1 MELKSVR
8 RASTIVGALVV
19 ATQLASCGVGFLGS
33 SDPAPGPE
41 TRTPPAAVPDAQR
54 GAARPEVAARAGS
67 QVAPRPVWRAELDAA
82 GARWVDETLAGL
94 DLDRLAGQL
103 VIQWIPGG
111 YASVSSEEF
120 VEIAD
125 WVETWGLGGVSISIG
140 LPHTYAAKLN
150 ELQARARVPLL
161 VTADFE
167 NGGPGMR
174 INHSYAIPSLL
185 PQGGGT
191 SFPPTMAFGAVG
203 DPSYAYEYGRVTA
216 VEARAVG
223 VHLIFAPVLDV
234 NSNPLNPI
242 INTRSFG
249 ESPGAVARL
258 GAAFIRGIHDG
269 GAFATAKHFPGHGDT
284 RTDSHMELPEVTADR
299 ARLDRVELVPFQRAI
314 DVGVDAVMT
323 AHVSV
328 PGVLGPEA
336 PPATLSPEF
345 MTGLLRSEMG
355 FEGVLFTDAMR
366 MAAIT
371 DRYGAGEAAVLA
383 LEAGADVI
391 LAPADVPQ
399 AIVAVVDA
407 VGAGRLS
414 EDRLRRSVRKLLTLK
429 ARAGLN
435 EHRLVD
441 FGAVTRVVGSAEHLA
456 LADTVATR
464 AITLVRDDRR
474 LLPIDAEG
482 GPSVLSVT
490 YARPTAVVA
499 GRTFDTELALRL
511 GTVYARRVQ
520 DDTPGAVFDT
530 LTAFADSVDLVLL
543 HAYVPPSAGA
553 GSVGAPPALRD
564 FVAGLP
570 EEVPLAL
577 VSLGNPYLLMDLP
590 QVDAYLVAWGNH
602 EVSQRGA
609 IRALFG
615 EEAISGRLPISIPP
629 DYRIGDGLDRPRLFE
644 GPRVAGRDP
653 LADAGILPPRPQT
666 PLPRGT
672 DPPPDRPPPVMD
684 TAAVR
689 SPDTAVASP
698 DTVGAV
704 QADSAAAAAAPA
716 DTVAVVAAPVDTAA
730 APAVDSPIAG
740 RAAMPVVRTPTV
752 QPGQEWP
759 APRRMSA
766 RRNIPIHASP
776 IEALAASA
784 GMSEEILAELD
795 STLVMAIEN
804 RATPGAALAVG
815 HNGRLVRL
823 RGYGR
828 LDWDPASDPVTPTS
842 VYDLASLTKV
852 VGTTTAVMILVE
864 RGAIG
869 LDTPVIRYLPWW
881 SAGDPSKRRVTIRQ
895 LLLHRAGLPPFRRF
909 FLEMEGRASYRRAI
923 GDLPLDYAPGD
934 STVYSD
940 IGLMTL
946 AFVIEE
952 VTGQTLDGFLEQE
965 VWSRLGMP
973 DTGFLPTRLFDRIAP
988 TEVDTVYRDGLVRGV
1003 VHDENAHAIGGVA
1016 GHAGLFSSARDLAV
1030 FAHALLANGTI
1041 GRCSPEPGSGVPC
1054 SAPRPDIVTLLN
1066 ASTIRLFTR
1075 RHDESASRALGWDTP
1090 SGRSSAGDYFSARS
1104 FGHTGFTGTSIWMDP
1119 ERDLF
1124 VVLLTNRVNPTRE
1137 NSLHVPLRREVHNLA
1152 ALAVTDRPLTPRQD
1166 RR

>member
-1 MELKSVR
+1 MQLQ
-8 RASTIVGALVV
+8 RAKGTATFVAVV
-19 ATQLASCGVGFLGS
+19 VTGSLLTSCGGGLFGS
-33 SDPAPGPE
+33 TEP
-41 TRTPPAAVPDAQR
+41 PPA
-54 GAARPEVAARAGS
+54 E
-67 QVAPRPVWRAELDAA
+67 APRTATASAPSGQQDVERRPVWRADLDPA
-82 GARWVDETLAGL
+82 GARWVEQTLAGL
-94 DLDRLAGQL
+94 DLDALAGQL

-111 YASVSSEEF
+111 YASTSSEEF
-120 VEIAD
+120 LEIAD
-125 WVETWGLGGVSISIG
+125 WVETWGLGGLSISIG
-140 LPHTYAAKLN
+140 LPHTYVAKLN

-191 SFPPTMAFGAVG
+191 SFPPTMAFGAVQG
-203 DPSYAYEYGRVTA
+203 PSYAYEYGRITA

-223 VHLIFAPVLDV
+223 VHMIFAPVLDV

-258 GAAFIRGIHDG
+258 GAAYIRGIHDG

-328 PGVLGPEA
+328 PGVLGAGA
-336 PPATLSPEF
+336 PPATLAPEF
-345 MTGLLRSEMG
+345 MTGLLREEMG

-371 DRYGAGEAAVLA
+371 DRYGAGEASVLA

-391 LAPADVPQ
+391 LAPADVPE

-407 VGAGRLS
+407 VRNGRLT
-414 EDRLRRSVRKLLTLK
+414 ERRLRDSVLKLLTLK
-429 ARAGLN
+429 ARAGL
-435 EHRLVD
+435 HQDRFVD
-441 FGAVTRVVGSAEHLA
+441 FEAVSRVVGSAQHTA
-456 LADTVATR
+456 FADTVATR
-464 AITLVRDDRR
+464 AVTLVKDDDGI
-474 LLPIDAEG
+474 LPVDSEG
-482 GPSVLSVT
+482 LRSVLSVT

-511 GTVYARRVQ
+511 DTVFQRRVQ
-520 DDTPGAVFDT
+520 DDTPTAVFDT
-530 LTAFADSVDLVLL
+530 LAAVATSVDLVLL

-553 GSVGAPPALRD
+553 GSVGVPPALRD
-564 FVAGLP
+564 FVAGLGDD
-570 EEVPLAL
+570 VPVAL

-590 QVDAYLVAWGNH
+590 RVDAYLVAWGNH
-602 EVSQRGA
+602 EVSQRAA

-615 EEAISGRLPISIPP
+615 EEAIGGRLPISIPP
-629 DYRIGDGLDRPRLFE
+629 DHAQGDGLDRPRVFD
-644 GPRVAGRDP
+644 GPRIARRDP
-653 LADAGILPPRPQT
+653 LAEAGILPARVET
-666 PLPRGT
+666 PLPLRRS
-672 DPPPDRPPPVMD
+672 DPPPAQPTPVLD
-684 TAAVR
+684 TAAVAAIQVP
-689 SPDTAVASP
+689 SDTAV
-698 DTVGAV
+698 V
-704 QADSAAAAAAPA
+704 SAA
-716 DTVAVVAAPVDTAA
+716 DTTVVTSPDTAA
-730 APAVDSPIAG
+730 APPEAGPPLRRTDPPPAQPRPVLDTAGARPTDARSPA
-740 RAAMPVVRTPTV
+740 VRTPTV
-752 QPGQEWP
+752 RPGPEWP
-759 APRRMSA
+759 QERRATA
-766 RRNIPIHASP
+766 RRDVPIHISP
-776 IEALAASA
+776 IEVSA
-784 GMSEEILAELD
+784 RTVGMAEQILAELD
-795 STLVMAIEN
+795 SAMVLAIEDG
-804 RATPGAALAVG
+804 ATPGAALAVG
-815 HNGRLVRL
+815 RRGQLVRL

-828 LDWDPASDPVTPTS
+828 LDWDPASEPVMPTS

-852 VGTTTAVMILVE
+852 VGTTTAAMILVE
-864 RGAIG
+864 RGTIE

-881 SAGDPSKRRVTIRQ
+881 SAGDPLKRRVTIRQ
-895 LLLHRAGLPPFRRF
+895 LLLHRAGLPPFRQF
-909 FLEMEGRASYRRAI
+909 YMEMEGRAAYRRAI
-923 GDLPLDYAPGD
+923 GNLALDYPPGD

-940 IGLMTL
+940 IGLMTV
-946 AFVIEE
+946 AFVVEE
-952 VTGQTLDGFLEQE
+952 VTGRTLDEFLEQE

-973 DTGFLPTRLFDRIAP
+973 DTGFLPTHLYDRIAP
-988 TEVDTVYRDGLVRGV
+988 TEVDTIYRDGLVRGE

-1041 GRCSPEPGSGVPC
+1041 GPCSPEPGSGTPC
-1054 SAPRPDIVTLLN
+1054 SDPRDELVTLVN

-1075 RHDESASRALGWDTP
+1075 RHDETASRALGWDTP
-1090 SGRSSAGDYFSARS
+1090 SGRSSAGDYFGERS

-1137 NSLHVPLRREVHNLA
+1137 NSLHVALRREVHNLA
-1152 ALAVTDRPLTPRQD
+1152 ALAVTDQPVTRRQGG
-1166 RR
+1166 R